1 MTAAIEHRFG
11 GPWTEVKLDAV
22 QYYLNCYSKALG
34 NRRFD
39 LWYVDAFAGTGERTE
54 ERIAGGLF
62 AEEGPARRRIETL
75 AGSARRAL
83 EVAPGFDHFV
93 FIEQDPGHCEALKA
107 LKRNYPDRDIQ
118 IVTGD
123 ANVVLKEMTS
133 GAPWSR
139 RDRGPARGIVFLDPY
154 ALQVEWSTLVALAGT
169 RVLDVWYLF
178 PLQAVLRNLAHD
190 HSRIGSK
197 KQRLDL
203 VLGPEWR
210 ELYRLKQTDGLFRD
224 RETELRRDATAREVE
239 AWFHRRLKSIFPY
252 ASEPL
257 PILKTRRKQMF
268 SLFLAVSNPG
278 RPAIDLA
285 QRFAMHVNKKYG
297 PAALLRE
304 FRL

>member
-1 MTAAIEHRFG
+1 MMAAIEHRFG

-34 NRRFD
+34 NGRFD

-62 AEEGPARRRIETL
+62 EEPGGPDRRRVEL

-83 EVAPGFDHFV
+83 EVRPGFDHFV
-93 FIEQDPGHCEALKA
+93 FIDQEPGYCEALNA
-107 LKRNYPDRDIQ
+107 LKHNYPDREIQ
-118 IVTGD
+118 IVSGD
-123 ANVVLKEMTS
+123 ANVVLKKMTS
-133 GAPWSR
+133 GDPWSR
-139 RDRGPARGIVFLDPY
+139 RDGGPARGVVFLDPY

-197 KQRLDL
+197 EQRLDL

-210 ELYRLKQTDGLFRD
+210 ELYRLTRTHGLFRT
-224 RETELRRDATAREVE
+224 RETELRRDATPTMPSKLWSA
-239 AWFHRRLKSIFPY
+239 
-252 ASEPL
+252 
-257 PILKTRRKQMF
+257 PIA
-268 SLFLAVSNPG
+268 LAHSV
-278 RPAIDLA
+278 R
-285 QRFAMHVNKKYG
+285 
-297 PAALLRE
+297 
-304 FRL
+304 